1 MPASIAELH
10 AHLTGRGA
18 EKRRANPAWRSCYKG
33 TRIMRHMLAAFA
45 VLLLIAAAVGC
56 FLGGA
61 EPATPAPAQ
70 PDFAA
75 TIDAAV
81 ARVQATQAASEAR
94 PTANPSTAVIA
105 AIPPTAIPPTAIP
118 PTAAP
123 PPATAPEQRPVATAI
138 PTPTT
143 APTPTV
149 TLPPPAPATVVASPT
164 PTFTPVPT
172 PTPTLAPT
180 PTLPP
185 ASTPTPAPT
194 PTPQP
199 TPTPVAPE
207 LRHLDGKRY
216 MLELINAERT
226 SAGLNPVVL
235 GDNIAA
241 QLHAEIALA
250 NCFSSH
256 WGIDGLKPY
265 MRYSLAGG
273 YQSNGENVSG
283 LDYCIEASDGYAAE
297 GSLKTRVDEAMA
309 GWNEQRRPPPQHIA
323 QVAPEG
329 EYRHCL

>member
-1 MPASIAELH
+1 
-10 AHLTGRGA
+10 
-18 EKRRANPAWRSCYKG
+18 
-33 TRIMRHMLAAFA
+33 MRHTLAAFA

-61 EPATPAPAQ
+61 EPATPTPAQ

-75 TIDAAV
+75 TIDAVV

-105 AIPPTAIPPTAIP
+105 AIPPTDAPLTD
-118 PTAAP
+118 TP
-123 PPATAPEQRPVATAI
+123 PPVTAPEQRPVATA
-138 PTPTT
+138 
-143 APTPTV
+143 APTPTIVPAPTV
-149 TLPPPAPATVVASPT
+149 TPPPPATATAVASPT

-180 PTLPP
+180 PTPTL
-185 ASTPTPAPT
+185 TPTPAPT

-297 GSLKTRVDEAMA
+297 GSLKTRIDEAMA
-309 GWNEQRRPPPQHIA
+309 GWMNSAGHRRNILRKWHQKVNIGIAYDRYNTTMIQHFEGDY
-323 QVAPEG
+323 VAYDSMPSISNDILSLSG
-329 EYRHCL
+329 TTKTA